1 MKEQNRKENV
11 QLIITLDQAGRP
23 VYKDGAPALL
33 NHALS
38 RLKNVLQ
45 GQVLHCAEEAYSACK
60 EFHVAPHLLDMN
72 GSHIDDIT
80 KMYREDN
87 FDYQAGL
94 HNHEIGHFMVDYHHS
109 AIHRLVQRS
118 NTPSLMGFASRI
130 HIAQLFN
137 QKAPEGAVVGA
148 VLFDEA
154 ALDAN
159 GYVLERTD
167 WESLNYRTGGPTCGR
182 IRHLVY
188 RHTSIP
194 KSYPAVLSL
203 DNSAWAAQAAA
214 RTKRDIER
222 RVDVNPDGIVDP
234 TLGFGTVKHDV
245 IDPITGYRRPSW
257 G

>member
-45 GQVLHCAEEAYSACK
+45 GQVLHCAEEAYSACN
-60 EFHVAPHLLDMN
+60 ATQAISHLIDHN
-72 GSHIDDIT
+72 GQLSTDLINA
-80 KMYREDN
+80 YREDN
-87 FDYQAGL
+87 QLYLGEVSNLETQHWLVDYQ
-94 HNHEIGHFMVDYHHS
+94 HS
-109 AIHRLVQRS
+109 AIYRLMQRS
-118 NTPSLMGFASRI
+118 NTPSLTGFVSRI

-137 QKAPEGAVVGA
+137 QKAPEGAVVDT

-214 RTKRDIER
+214 RTKRDTER
-222 RVDVNPDGIVDP
+222 RIDVNPDGIVDP